1 MIPFSYHPPM
11 RFVKDNQKGKVE
23 LLPAREGM
31 AYKISLK
38 GETTYW
44 APHFFNGARLI
55 DCPETIEGLLSL
67 LAEKGINPFPA
78 PTTLEGFKPF
88 FNYLPEGYDS

>member
-11 RFVKDNQKGKVE
+11 RFMKDNQKGVVE

-31 AYKISLK
+31 AYRISLN
-38 GETTYW
+38 GVTAYW
-44 APHFFNGARLI
+44 APHFFNRARLI

-67 LAEKGINPFPA
+67 LAEKGIFPFPE
-78 PTTLEGFKPF
+78 PTDLEGFKPF